1 MANKL
6 KGHQGKVQQ
15 INTALK
21 DQLGLKDTRQIPV
34 TYSLLIQKTA
44 TDMCMLDKVAA
55 ELQKKDNLIESD
67 FGSTG
72 QTKTFANPLL
82 PYYEKLSARVTDD
95 LYNLGLTARKQAVK
109 TEDPGKDK
117 AANPMRELLT
127 EMRK

>member
-1 MANKL
+1 MANQL

-55 ELQKKDNLIESD
+55 ELQEEKDLTAPEI
-67 FGSTG
+67 GSTG
-72 QTKTFANPLL
+72 QTKTVVNPLL
-82 PYYEKLSARVTDD
+82 PYYDKLSARVTDD

>member
-55 ELQKKDNLIESD
+55 DLQKEDMIKSD

-72 QTKTFANPLL
+72 QMKTFANPLL
-82 PYYEKLSARVTDD
+82 PYYDKLSARVTDD

-109 TEDPGKDK
+109 TEDPVKDK

>member
-1 MANKL
+1 M
-6 KGHQGKVQQ
+6 QQ

-55 ELQKKDNLIESD
+55 ELQKEDDLTAPEV
-67 FGSTG
+67 GSMG
-72 QTKTFANPLL
+72 QSKTVVNPLL
-82 PYYEKLSARVTDD
+82 PYYDKLSARVTDD

>member
-55 ELQKKDNLIESD
+55 ELQKKEHLID
-67 FGSTG
+67 KGFGSTG
-72 QTKTFANPLL
+72 QTKTFVNPLL
-82 PYYEKLSARVTDD
+82 PYYDKLSARVTDD

-117 AANPMRELLT
+117 AASPMRELLN

>member
-55 ELQKKDNLIESD
+55 DLQKEDMIKSD

-82 PYYEKLSARVTDD
+82 PYYDKLSARVTDD

-109 TEDPGKDK
+109 TEDTGKDK
-117 AANPMRELLT
+117 AANPMRELLN
-127 EMRK
+127 EMRQ

>member
-55 ELQKKDNLIESD
+55 DLQNEDLLKSD

-82 PYYEKLSARVTDD
+82 PYYDKLSARVTDD

>member
-44 TDMCMLDKVAA
+44 TDMCMLDKVASD
-55 ELQKKDNLIESD
+55 LQNEDMIKSD

-82 PYYEKLSARVTDD
+82 PYYDKLSARVTDD

-117 AANPMRELLT
+117 SANPMRELLT

>member
-55 ELQKKDNLIESD
+55 DLQNEDMIKSD

-82 PYYEKLSARVTDD
+82 PYYDKLSARVTDD

-117 AANPMRELLT
+117 AASPLRELLN
-127 EMRK
+127 EMRQ

>member
-55 ELQKKDNLIESD
+55 DLQKKDMINSD
-67 FGSTG
+67 LGSTG

-82 PYYEKLSARVTDD
+82 PYYDKLSARVTDD

>member
-55 ELQKKDNLIESD
+55 DLQKEDMIKSD

-72 QTKTFANPLL
+72 QMKTFANPLL
-82 PYYEKLSARVTDD
+82 PYYDKLSARVTDD

>member
-55 ELQKKDNLIESD
+55 ELQKEDMIKSD

-82 PYYEKLSARVTDD
+82 PYYDKLSARVTDD

>member
-1 MANKL
+1 MANQL

-55 ELQKKDNLIESD
+55 ELQKKDMINSD
-67 FGSTG
+67 LGSTG

-82 PYYEKLSARVTDD
+82 PYYDKLSARVTDD

-117 AANPMRELLT
+117 AANPMRELLN
-127 EMRK
+127 EMRQ

>member
-55 ELQKKDNLIESD
+55 DLQKEDMIKSD

-82 PYYEKLSARVTDD
+82 PYYDKLSARVTDD

-117 AANPMRELLT
+117 AANPMRELLN
-127 EMRK
+127 EMRQ

>member
-55 ELQKKDNLIESD
+55 ELQKEDMIKSD

-82 PYYEKLSARVTDD
+82 PYYDKLSARVTDD

-117 AANPMRELLT
+117 AANPMRELLN
-127 EMRK
+127 EMRQ